1 MFITYLE
8 DGLQKNGTKSYEEEG
23 PKDKK
28 PLVNN
33 RPFEKPSLVNL
44 SHVSKL
50 YEESVSED

>member
-1 MFITYLE
+1 MFITYLK

-28 PLVNN
+28 PAVKN